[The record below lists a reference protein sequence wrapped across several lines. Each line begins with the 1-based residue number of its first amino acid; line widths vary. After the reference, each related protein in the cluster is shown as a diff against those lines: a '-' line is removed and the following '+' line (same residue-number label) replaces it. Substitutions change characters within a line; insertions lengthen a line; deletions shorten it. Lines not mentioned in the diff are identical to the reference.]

1 MRAWSQVKVPLLA
14 LHGEYDWIMSGA
26 DLELMVQV
34 VNQNVPGSARF
45 QELPQTGH
53 TLEHY
58 ASQADAFTGKA
69 LPFDAASGAQIS
81 AWFTAHR

>member
-1 MRAWSQVKVPLLA
+1 
-14 LHGEYDWIMSGA
+14 
-26 DLELMVQV
+26 
-34 VNQNVPGSARF
+34 VPGSARF

-58 ASQADAFTGKA
+58 ASQADAFTAKA
-69 LPFDAASGAQIS
+69 LPFDAAISAQIS